1 MIVEGRNAVREALR
15 GNATIEKIV
24 VAKGSID
31 NSVSMLVAQAK
42 QRNIEVRYVD
52 KSVLDKQ
59 SVTKHHQG
67 IMAYTT
73 EFVYSGLED
82 ILAAKKGEYHF
93 ILLLDGIEDPHNL
106 GSIIRVADCMG
117 VDGIVIPERRQV
129 SVNETVIR
137 ASCGATQ
144 YVKVAKVGNIN
155 DAIRQL
161 QNEFVRVLALDMDG
175 EPLAASNLQGD
186 IAIVVGNEGK
196 GVKALTKKLCD
207 GVVSIPMYGNIDSL
221 NASVATGIALYAAT
235 QQRH

>member
-31 NSVSMLVAQAK
+31 NSVSVLVAQAK

-73 EFVYSGLED
+73 EFVYSSLQD
-82 ILAAKKGEYHF
+82 ILAAKKGEYHY

-117 VDGIVIPERRQV
+117 VDGIVIPERRQA

-144 YVKVAKVGNIN
+144 YVAVAKVGNIN

-161 QNEFVRVLALDMDG
+161 QDEFVRVLALDMDG
-175 EPLAASNLQGD
+175 EPLAKSNLKGD

-207 GVVSIPMYGNIDSL
+207 GVISIPMYGNIDSL

-235 QQRH
+235 QQRR